1 VVIEKNSLKMER
13 VIQGLMRLNTLD
25 EKKLYELIKY
35 DIEHGVHF
43 FDISDIYGRS
53 AAETKL
59 GNVLKEHPELR
70 SEMIIQ
76 SKCGIIKEDNDVN
89 YYDLSYKHI
98 VDSCYASLKRLNI
111 DYIDYYLLH
120 RPDIFMNAHEV
131 AQAISEL
138 KISGKVKHFG
148 VSNFPHEMVKYLY
161 DQTNIPIEINQ
172 LQLGLGHLDLVREV
186 LNCNMNN
193 NEGCEH
199 TGELFF
205 YMKRYNISLQCWS
218 PFQIDFFE
226 GSIFTDERYKKTNE
240 VLDRLAN
247 KYHASK
253 CAIATAFLLN
263 LGDNIQVITGSTDPK
278 HVQETID
285 GKEIILT
292 KPEWYELYRSTGN
305 MLP

>member
-1 VVIEKNSLKMER
+1 
-13 VIQGLMRLNTLD
+13 
-25 EKKLYELIKY
+25 
-35 DIEHGVHF
+35 
-43 FDISDIYGRS
+43 
-53 AAETKL
+53 
-59 GNVLKEHPELR
+59 
-70 SEMIIQ
+70 
-76 SKCGIIKEDNDVN
+76 
-89 YYDLSYKHI
+89 
-98 VDSCYASLKRLNI
+98 
-111 DYIDYYLLH
+111 
-120 RPDIFMNAHEV
+120 MNAHEV